1 MLIRTQRLSDDLL
14 LGLWRLP
21 ADTPRG
27 AKRQQ
32 ERAAAHSLLAAM
44 LGRPVAILHAA
55 DGAPLVEGHQISISH
70 TRGFLAILLSRSRR
84 VGVDIEYR
92 SDRRIA
98 SRFLR
103 PDESAS
109 STDDLL
115 TCWCVKEAVYKLRSA
130 SHLAYDQMRVHLDTA
145 TADDLLAADSL
156 SFGREITPDYV
167 LVWTSE

>member
-44 LGRPVAILHAA
+44 LGRPVAILHDA
-55 DGAPLVEGHQISISH
+55 DGVPRVEG
-70 TRGFLAILLSRSRR
+70 
-84 VGVDIEYR
+84 
-92 SDRRIA
+92 
-98 SRFLR
+98 
-103 PDESAS
+103 
-109 STDDLL
+109 
-115 TCWCVKEAVYKLRSA
+115 
-130 SHLAYDQMRVHLDTA
+130 HLDTA

-156 SFGREITPDYV
+156 SFGREITADYV